1 MRLVWRCSTSAAATS
16 ATNVEQVSLAEA
28 RGTIV
33 SRQGFATRNRVA
45 TANDV
50 LATIGRLGCVQLD
63 SVLTVARAHR
73 LTLAARVGRV
83 PASTLN
89 GLRRSGSIAEVW
101 AHEASLIDA
110 NDLPYFRGG
119 MLSEQQHRWWGPV
132 LQEHPRIAKE
142 VLRCIEAEGPL
153 TPGDFGGA
161 GTPGW
166 WEWSPAKQIF
176 EALFSSGQL
185 AVRERRSFARVY
197 DLPERLYTAQQLA
210 PVDEADA
217 LRWRVLRAVIARGI
231 VTERRLSDYFR
242 VTGRSK
248 PLVVPVAELIEG
260 GTIVRVQV
268 GEHAAL
274 ADPAALTSPDDPT
287 AAVLLCPFDNLIWD
301 RDETERLFGFRHRL
315 EIYVPKPKRQYGYY
329 VLPLLVGSRLV
340 GRADVKADRKAGA
353 LRILAMH
360 WNGRPAPGALDRAA
374 TRLAWTLGL
383 PSVTF
388 A

>member
-1 MRLVWRCSTSAAATS
+1 M
-16 ATNVEQVSLAEA
+16 
-28 RGTIV
+28 
-33 SRQGFATRNRVA
+33 
-45 TANDV
+45 
-50 LATIGRLGCVQLD
+50 
-63 SVLTVARAHR
+63 
-73 LTLAARVGRV
+73 
-83 PASTLN
+83 
-89 GLRRSGSIAEVW
+89 LR
-101 AHEASLIDA
+101 
-110 NDLPYFRGG
+110 
-119 MLSEQQHRWWGPV
+119 EQQHRWWGPV

-142 VLRCIEAEGPL
+142 VLHRIEVEGPL

-166 WEWSPAKQIF
+166 WEWSPAKQVF

-210 PVDEADA
+210 PVDEKDA
-217 LRWRVLRAVIARGI
+217 LRWRVLRAVTARGI
-231 VTERRLSDYFR
+231 VTEKRLSDYFR

-248 PLVVPVAELIEG
+248 PLAAPMVDLIDEG
-260 GTIVRVQV
+260 VIVRVQV

-274 ADPAALTSPDDPT
+274 ADPAALTPPDDPT

-301 RDETERLFGFRHRL
+301 RDETEHLFGFRHRL

-360 WNGRPAPGALDRAA
+360 WNGRPAPRALDRAA

>member
-1 MRLVWRCSTSAAATS
+1 MRLVQRCFTSAAATS

-28 RGTIV
+28 RGVIV

-45 TANDV
+45 TADEV

-63 SVLTVARAHR
+63 SVMTVARAHR

-83 PASTLN
+83 PATTLN
-89 GLRRSGSIAEVW
+89 GLRRSGSVAEVW

-110 NDLPYFRGG
+110 NDLPHFRGG
-119 MLSEQQHRWWGPV
+119 MLREQQHRWWGPV

-142 VLRCIEAEGPL
+142 VLHRIEVEGPL

-166 WEWSPAKQIF
+166 WEWSPAKQVF

-210 PVDEADA
+210 PVDEKDA
-217 LRWRVLRAVIARGI
+217 LRWRVLRAVTARGI
-231 VTERRLSDYFR
+231 VTEKRLSDYFR

-248 PLVVPVAELIEG
+248 PLAAPMVDLIDEG
-260 GTIVRVQV
+260 VIVRVQV

-274 ADPAALTSPDDPT
+274 ADPAALTPPDDPT

-301 RDETERLFGFRHRL
+301 RDETRDLRAEAKAPVRLLRAAPTRWLSSRRPRRCQSRSQGRRVADPRNALEWSPGATSARPCRHPASLDAWSAFRHIRVT
-315 EIYVPKPKRQYGYY
+315 ITYS
-329 VLPLLVGSRLV
+329 SR
-340 GRADVKADRKAGA
+340 
-353 LRILAMH
+353 
-360 WNGRPAPGALDRAA
+360 
-374 TRLAWTLGL
+374 
-383 PSVTF
+383 
-388 A
+388 

>member
-1 MRLVWRCSTSAAATS
+1 
-16 ATNVEQVSLAEA
+16 VEHLSSAEA
-28 RGTIV
+28 CTIIV
-33 SRQGFATRNRVA
+33 SRQGFVTRNRVA
-45 TANDV
+45 TADNV

-63 SVLTVARAHR
+63 SVMTVARAHR
-73 LTLAARVGRV
+73 LTLAARVGKV
-83 PASTLN
+83 PATTLN

-119 MLSEQQHRWWGPV
+119 MLREQQHRWWGAV
-132 LQEHPRIAKE
+132 LQEHPKIAKE
-142 VLRCIEAEGPL
+142 VLCRIEAEGPL

-166 WEWSPAKQIF
+166 WEWSPVKQVF

-197 DLPERLYTAQQLA
+197 DLPERLYSTQQLA
-210 PVDEADA
+210 PADDADA
-217 LRWRVLRAVIARGI
+217 LRWRVLRAVTARGI

-242 VTGRSK
+242 VSGRSR
-248 PLVVPVAELIEG
+248 PLATPVAELIDEG
-260 GTIVRVQV
+260 GIVRVQV
-268 GEHAAL
+268 GEHPAL
-274 ADPAALTSPDDPT
+274 ADPVVLTPPDHPT
-287 AAVLLCPFDNLIWD
+287 AVVLLCPFDNLIWD
-301 RDETERLFGFRHRL
+301 RDETERLFDFRHRL
-315 EIYVPKPKRQYGYY
+315 EIYVPKAKRQYGYY
-329 VLPLLVGSRLV
+329 VLPLLVGSRIV
-340 GRADVKADRKAGA
+340 GRADVKADRKAGD

-360 WNGRPAPGALDRAA
+360 WNGRPAPRALDRAA

-388 A
+388 V